1 MKLKLIIFIGALLQ
15 LILWTGV
22 QAQPIHK
29 IRIGYPSISSRQAQ
43 LWVAKDEGIFRKY
56 GLDVELIFLR
66 GGQVA
71 IQALTGGDP
80 PMVTIG
86 NVIIANLQGH
96 DIVLVGSVENSY
108 DQSVFARPGTMTRM
122 EQLKGKRFGISG
134 FGSATH
140 NAALILFKKFNL
152 EPNKDVVFVP
162 TGTGPERLAAMSAAR
177 IDATFFNPS
186 EVPQALKAGFVEI
199 IQMADI
205 GFEVQGSGLATSR
218 SYIKAHRDIVK
229 SALKAYVEGIYYIF
243 SNKAAGVEESRP
255 LYAHQ
260 RSGSARLF
268 LRALSE
274 KNAEETVSDDE
285 GHTESHRH
293 VRAAD
298 TAGENR
304 QAGAIRRPELSSGA
318 RERKDFSTRWGDD
331 TSSLS
336 TVQSF
341 KCSRFKIVQTK
352 SFWPQRHT
360 VNSGRSNFRIIG
372 TLELL
377 ERLN

>member
-1 MKLKLIIFIGALLQ
+1 MEVLVAMKFGKFLIVFALLQ
-15 LILWTGV
+15 CVLRSAVG
-22 QAQPIHK
+22 AQGPQK

-43 LWVAKDEGIFRKY
+43 LWIAKDEGIFRKY

-80 PMVTIG
+80 PLVTIG

-108 DQSVFARPGTMTRM
+108 DQTVMARAGTVARV

-152 EPNKDVVFVP
+152 EPNKDVLFVP
-162 TGTGPERLAAMSAAR
+162 TGTGPERLAAMGSGR

-186 EVPQALKAGFVEI
+186 EVPQALKAGFVEV

-218 SYIKAHRDIVK
+218 SYIKAHRETVK
-229 SALKAYVEGIYYIF
+229 SALKAYIEGIYYVF
-243 SNKAAGVEESRP
+243 ANKGATLKSLARYMRTNDQEVLDHSYQHYLKRTPKRP
-255 LYAHQ
+255 YPTVKGIQNLVDM
-260 RSGSARLF
+260 SAPQIP
-268 LRALSE
+268 
-274 KNAEETVSDDE
+274 
-285 GHTESHRH
+285 
-293 VRAAD
+293 
-298 TAGENR
+298 
-304 QAGAIRRPELSSGA
+304 QAKSAKPEQFVELSFLQELETEKFFDEMA
-318 RERKDFSTRWGDD
+318 
-331 TSSLS
+331 
-336 TVQSF
+336 
-341 KCSRFKIVQTK
+341 
-352 SFWPQRHT
+352 
-360 VNSGRSNFRIIG
+360 GRYK
-372 TLELL
+372 
-377 ERLN
+377 

>member
-1 MKLKLIIFIGALLQ
+1 MKLKLLMFACVLVFPLD
-15 LILWTGV
+15 WTSA
-22 QAQPIHK
+22 QAQPLRK

-43 LWVAKDEGIFRKY
+43 LWIAKDEGIFRKH

-80 PMVTIG
+80 PLVTIG

-108 DQSVFARPGTMTRM
+108 DQSVFARPGTMSRM

-152 EPNKDVVFVP
+152 EPTKDVAFVP
-162 TGTGPERLAAMSAAR
+162 TGTGPERLAAMSSAR

-186 EVPQALKAGFVEI
+186 EVPQSLKAGFVEI

-218 SYIKAHRDIVK
+218 SYIKANREIVK
-229 SALKAYVEGIYYIF
+229 SALKAYVEGIYYVF
-243 SNKAAGVEESRP
+243 TNKGATIKSLTR
-255 LYAHQ
+255 YM
-260 RSGSARLF
+260 R
-268 LRALSE
+268 
-274 KNAEETVSDDE
+274 TDDQE
-285 GHTESHRH
+285 VLEYSYDHYLKRTPKKPYPTMKGIQNLVDMS
-293 VRAAD
+293 VP
-298 TAGENR
+298 
-304 QAGAIRRPELSSGA
+304 QIP
-318 RERKDFSTRWGDD
+318 
-331 TSSLS
+331 
-336 TVQSF
+336 
-341 KCSRFKIVQTK
+341 QTK
-352 SFWPQRHT
+352 TAKPEQFVDLSFLKELEKEGFFEEL
-360 VNSGRSNFRIIG
+360 GRRYK
-372 TLELL
+372 
-377 ERLN
+377 

>member
-1 MKLKLIIFIGALLQ
+1 
-15 LILWTGV
+15 LILVAGAGAQTV
-22 QAQPIHK
+22 QK

-43 LWVAKDEGIFRKY
+43 LWLAKDEGLFRKY

-80 PMVTIG
+80 PLVTIG

-108 DQSVFARPGTMTRM
+108 DQSVFARPGSFTQM

-140 NAALILFKKFNL
+140 NAALILFKRYNL

-186 EVPQALKAGFVEI
+186 EVPQAVKAGFVEI

-218 SYIKAHRDIVK
+218 SYIKANRGIVK
-229 SALKAYVEGIYYIF
+229 SALKAYVEGIYF
-243 SNKAAGVEESRP
+243 VFANKAATVKTLAKYMRTNDAEVLETSYQNYVKTIPRKPAFTPKGIQFILDMLAPQMPQAKTAKPEQFFDASLMNELEKEGFFVEMAKRYP
-255 LYAHQ
+255 A
-260 RSGSARLF
+260 
-268 LRALSE
+268 
-274 KNAEETVSDDE
+274 K
-285 GHTESHRH
+285 
-293 VRAAD
+293 
-298 TAGENR
+298 
-304 QAGAIRRPELSSGA
+304 
-318 RERKDFSTRWGDD
+318 
-331 TSSLS
+331 
-336 TVQSF
+336 
-341 KCSRFKIVQTK
+341 
-352 SFWPQRHT
+352 
-360 VNSGRSNFRIIG
+360 
-372 TLELL
+372 
-377 ERLN
+377 

>member
-1 MKLKLIIFIGALLQ
+1 MKLKLLMFACVLVFPLD
-15 LILWTGV
+15 WTSA
-22 QAQPIHK
+22 QAQPLRK

-43 LWVAKDEGIFRKY
+43 LWIAKDEGIFRKH

-80 PMVTIG
+80 PLVTIG

-108 DQSVFARPGTMTRM
+108 DQSVFARPGTMSRM

-152 EPNKDVVFVP
+152 EPTKDVAFVP
-162 TGTGPERLAAMSAAR
+162 TGTGPERLAAMSSAR

-218 SYIKAHRDIVK
+218 SYIKANREIVK
-229 SALKAYVEGIYYIF
+229 SALKAYVEGIYYVF
-243 SNKAAGVEESRP
+243 TNKGATIKSLTRYMRTDDQDVLDYSYEHYLKRTPKKPYPTMKGIQNLVDMSAPQIPQAKTTKPEQFVDLSFLQELEKEGFFEELGKR
-255 LYAHQ
+255 Y
-260 RSGSARLF
+260 
-268 LRALSE
+268 
-274 KNAEETVSDDE
+274 K
-285 GHTESHRH
+285 
-293 VRAAD
+293 
-298 TAGENR
+298 
-304 QAGAIRRPELSSGA
+304 
-318 RERKDFSTRWGDD
+318 
-331 TSSLS
+331 
-336 TVQSF
+336 
-341 KCSRFKIVQTK
+341 
-352 SFWPQRHT
+352 
-360 VNSGRSNFRIIG
+360 
-372 TLELL
+372 
-377 ERLN
+377 

>member
-1 MKLKLIIFIGALLQ
+1 MKISKILVVSALLQ
-15 LILWTGV
+15 CLLWSV
-22 QAQPIHK
+22 AAAQVPQK

-43 LWVAKDEGIFRKY
+43 LWLAKDEGIFRKY

-80 PMVTIG
+80 PLVTIG

-108 DQSVFARPGTMTRM
+108 DQTVMARRGTAARM

-152 EPNKDVVFVP
+152 EPNKDVLFVP
-162 TGTGPERLAAMSAAR
+162 TGTGPERLAAMGTGR

-186 EVPQALKAGFVEI
+186 EVPQALKAGFVEV

-218 SYIKAHRDIVK
+218 SYIKAHREIVK
-229 SALKAYVEGIYYIF
+229 SALKAYIEGIYYVF
-243 SNKAAGVEESRP
+243 ANKGATLKSLARYMRTNDQEVLDYSYQHYMKRTPKKPYPTMKGIQN
-255 LYAHQ
+255 LIDM
-260 RSGSARLF
+260 SAPQIPQAKTAKPEQFVDLSF
-268 LRALSE
+268 LQELETE
-274 KNAEETVSDDE
+274 KFFDE
-285 GHTESHRH
+285 M
-293 VRAAD
+293 A
-298 TAGENR
+298 
-304 QAGAIRRPELSSGA
+304 RRY
-318 RERKDFSTRWGDD
+318 K
-331 TSSLS
+331 
-336 TVQSF
+336 
-341 KCSRFKIVQTK
+341 
-352 SFWPQRHT
+352 
-360 VNSGRSNFRIIG
+360 
-372 TLELL
+372 
-377 ERLN
+377 

>member
-1 MKLKLIIFIGALLQ
+1 MKSQLIIFVGALLQ
-15 LILWTGV
+15 LVVWTGA
-22 QAQPIHK
+22 QAQPLRK

-43 LWVAKDEGIFRKY
+43 LWVAKDEGLFRKH

-80 PMVTIG
+80 PLVTIG

-152 EPNKDVVFVP
+152 DPTKDVVFVP
-162 TGTGPERLAAMSAAR
+162 TGTGPERLVAMSTAR

-205 GFEVQGSGLATSR
+205 DFEVQGSGLATSR
-218 SYIKAHRDIVK
+218 SYIKANREVVK
-229 SALKAYVEGIYYIF
+229 SALKAYVEGIYYVF
-243 SNKAAGVEESRP
+243 EN
-255 LYAHQ
+255 
-260 RSGSARLF
+260 
-268 LRALSE
+268 
-274 KNAEETVSDDE
+274 
-285 GHTESHRH
+285 
-293 VRAAD
+293 RAAAVK
-298 TAGENR
+298 T
-304 QAGAIRRPELSSGA
+304 LS
-318 RERKDFSTRWGDD
+318 RYMRTDD
-331 TSSLS
+331 QEVLD
-336 TVQSF
+336 
-341 KCSRFKIVQTK
+341 
-352 SFWPQRHT
+352 
-360 VNSGRSNFRIIG
+360 
-372 TLELL
+372 
-377 ERLN
+377 